1 MRLCVIC
8 HEATWTGAP
17 RVGFEVALYLAE
29 SHDVHL
35 IAKCGGPL
43 LEQPR
48 YKHLRPACR
57 IINTFSRTSDLS
69 YADRVGKAVSVLEEI
84 RPDLIYVNSVAA
96 GDWCEAGARI
106 GSVVILHTYE
116 MSMTLPFLL
125 AEIASPRVLTWVDM
139 LVGHSK
145 NALHSIQEFTGVNV
159 EKNFVLDIF
168 GNPVTILAQGKMSA
182 DPPNNVSGHLLAY
195 DRPVVAMCGI
205 AEPRKG
211 ADIFFD
217 LARRLPQY
225 DFLWIGPWRPSDAT
239 NNVIAYERF
248 RLESLDNF
256 YVTGPTEHPGAYLR
270 RIDAFML
277 TSREDPNPLVVAE
290 ALLFGKKVVAFSE
303 TGDSKALLERFG
315 YVLSGAP
322 DSKRAAA
329 ILPAIIEGEDG
340 SWLSGL
346 ADEIKSEIDPSDKLR
361 RLQKL
366 LEDLVREKREEAACR
381 SAQEDVSNAH
391 RGRDELEY
399 RGKSPDDNSRCH
411 PDRSRIRP
419 ASGLA
424 TSC

>member
-1 MRLCVIC
+1 MRICVIC

-17 RVGFEVALYLAE
+17 RVGFEVALFLAE
-29 SHDVHL
+29 NHEVHL
-35 IAKCGGPL
+35 IAKRGGPL

-48 YKHLRPACR
+48 YKKLKPTCR
-57 IINTFSRTSDLS
+57 VVGTFDLS
-69 YADRVGKAVSVLEEI
+69 YADRVEKAVSVLEEI

-96 GDWCEAGARI
+96 GDWCEAGART

-116 MSMTLPFLL
+116 MSMVLPFLL
-125 AEIASPRVLTWVDM
+125 GEIAGPRVLTWVDM

-145 NALHSIQEFTGVNV
+145 NTLYSIQEFTGVTI

-168 GNPVTILAQGKMSA
+168 GNPEAILAQGNMSV
-182 DPPNNVSGHLLAY
+182 DPPNNAKGHLLAY
-195 DRPVVAMCGI
+195 DRPMVAMCGI

-225 DFLWIGPWRPSDAT
+225 DFLWIGPWKPADAINNTPVFGCFRSD
-239 NNVIAYERF
+239 
-248 RLESLDNF
+248 SLDNF

-270 RIDAFML
+270 KIDTFVL

-322 DSKRAAA
+322 DSERAAV
-329 ILPAIIEGEDG
+329 ILPAIIEGGDG
-340 SWLSGL
+340 PWLSGL
-346 ADEIKSEIDPSDKLR
+346 ADAIKSEIDPTEKLY

-366 LEDLVREKREEAACR
+366 LEDLVHEKREEAACR
-381 SAQEDVSNAH
+381 TAETKEVSNNH
-391 RGRDELEY
+391 RGRSELELQY
-399 RGKSPDDNSRCH
+399 QEGSPDGIPVDV
-411 PDRSRIRP
+411 P
-419 ASGLA
+419 AEA
-424 TSC
+424 R